1 MERRGRMDERREN
14 GLHHA
19 PTTPSRRISPMRVT
33 LQRVV
38 VSRHSAENRAGL
50 LPIRLCG
57 VKPTVISP
65 HIGFADPR
73 PALHACARACLPC
86 SVP

>member
-1 MERRGRMDERREN
+1 
-14 GLHHA
+14 
-19 PTTPSRRISPMRVT
+19 MRVK
-33 LQRVV
+33 LQLVV
-38 VSRHSAENRAGL
+38 VYLHSADNGAGL

-65 HIGFADPR
+65 PIGFSDPR
-73 PALHACARACLPC
+73 PALQACARACLPG